1 MIILAIGLPKI
12 EIVFKKLAATAVQR
26 SARGIVA
33 LIVKDTTSEDFDVVE
48 YKSQTEIE
56 TTKFTAANV
65 KYIQDVFS
73 GGASKV
79 IVVRIGTEEGT
90 PTATAV
96 RALGSRKYNWI
107 GFAEGAPAD
116 HTALVAYVKEQES
129 ANLKNIKAVVFNV
142 TSPDSM
148 SVVNFANEK
157 VTYQDGTEVTGEKY
171 VARILGLLAGLPMT
185 QSATYMELADLSYVV
200 EPGDVEAAI
209 NSGKFVLFNDEET
222 VRVARAVNSMTTVTG
237 GQSEDMKKII
247 IVETMHQIKE
257 DIYRTFKTDYLGKY
271 KNKYDNQVLLISA
284 INGYFTGLAAEDIL
298 DPDFANTCYVDVE
311 SQRNAWISTGKV
323 EAAEWDEAQVRIN
336 TFRSNVFLSGNVK
349 ILDAMEDFEF
359 GITME

>member
-12 EIVFKKLAATAVQR
+12 EIEFKKLAATAVQR

-33 LIVKDTTSEDFDVVE
+33 LIVKDDTNSDFNVVE

-56 TTKFTAANV
+56 TAKFTATNV
-65 KYIQDVFS
+65 KYIKDVLS

-79 IVVRIGTEEGT
+79 IVVRVAVAEDNIV
-90 PTATAV
+90 PTAVA
-96 RALGSRKYNWI
+96 ALGSRKYNWI
-107 GFAEGAPAD
+107 GHAEGAAAD
-116 HTALVAYVKEQES
+116 QTALVTYVKEQEA
-129 ANLKNIKAVVFNV
+129 ANLKNIKAVVFNA
-142 TSPDSM
+142 TNPDTM
-148 SVVNFANEK
+148 SVVNFVNEK

-171 VARILGLLAGLPMT
+171 IARLLGLLAGLPMT
-185 QSATYMELADLSYVV
+185 QSATYMELSDLSYVV
-200 EPGDVEAAI
+200 EPADVEGAI
-209 NSGKFVLFNDEET
+209 NAGKLVLFNDEET
-222 VRVARAVNSMTTVTG
+222 VRIARAVNSLVTVG
-237 GQSEDMKKII
+237 SGQSEDMKKII

-257 DIYRTFKTDYLGKY
+257 DIYRTFKSDYLGKY

-284 INGYFTGLAAEDIL
+284 INGYFASLAADDIL

-311 SQRNAWISTGKV
+311 AQRNAWVSTGKA
-323 EAAEWDEAQVRIN
+323 EAAEWDEAKVRIN
-336 TFRSNVFLSGNVK
+336 TFRSNVFLAGNVK